1 MDKNPLFIFLSIIVC
16 LSGIFGFYHYTTV
29 TKTIEES
36 SSLIG
41 VSPKA
46 KNDIQQVVFPQEFV
60 DFVKQG
66 DVSSKGNLNDELF
79 SLKKMAF
86 TACLYQISSTT
97 SFWRRE
103 ESSNKFI
110 KDSKA
115 TLDQIDMV
123 EENARLYVS
132 KNFFN
137 KKTKSDLLISTCLD
151 YYDSRELGDILK
163 LLEKGK

>member
-1 MDKNPLFIFLSIIVC
+1 MDKNPLFVFLSIIVC
-16 LSGIFGFYHYTTV
+16 LSGIFGFYHYTTI
-29 TKTIEES
+29 TKTIEET

-46 KNDIQQVVFPQEFV
+46 KDDIQQVVFPQEFI

-66 DVSSKGNLNDELF
+66 DVTSKGNLSDELF

-97 SFWRRE
+97 SFWRKE
-103 ESSNKFI
+103 ESANKFI

-115 TLDQIDMV
+115 TLDQIGMI

-132 KNFFN
+132 KNFFT
-137 KKTKSDLLISTCLD
+137 KKTKSDILISVCLD
-151 YYDSRELGDILK
+151 YYDSRELRDALK
-163 LLEKGK
+163 LLEKGE